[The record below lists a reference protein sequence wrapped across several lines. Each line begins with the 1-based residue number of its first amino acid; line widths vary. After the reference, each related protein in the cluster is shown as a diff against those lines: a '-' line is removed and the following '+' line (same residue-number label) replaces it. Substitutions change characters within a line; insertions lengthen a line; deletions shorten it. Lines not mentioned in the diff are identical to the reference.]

1 MHFYV
6 FLRTSSVLFILC
18 AFILLCFTS
27 SHVLL
32 DKMQITL
39 WHRKLAQKCWRA
51 ASVVSRKE
59 MSFCR
64 SPNARSFAN
73 RQVTT
78 KSRSLCTS
86 TLCIVYPVPLFF
98 FPVIIVIY
106 FIYICICIHTY
117 MYYEAILTKTVPC
130 FCTSCHGCTDD
141 TVILSV
147 GRFSRANNK
156 GN

>member
-1 MHFYV
+1 MHFCYV

-64 SPNARSFAN
+64 SPNARRFAN

-106 FIYICICIHTY
+106 FIYIYVYVYILICIMKLYSQKQCLVFARVATD
-117 MYYEAILTKTVPC
+117 ALTT
-130 FCTSCHGCTDD
+130 
-141 TVILSV
+141 LSFWV
-147 GRFSRANNK
+147 
-156 GN
+156 